1 MTLRI
6 TLRSSGT
13 GQTRMQLEG
22 RFRTADL
29 AVLESCLAEVG
40 SAALS
45 LDLAELRWLDPPAV
59 ERLSALVRD
68 GARIVATSPFV
79 DRLMMGRELRSSA
92 ERDLPRCS
100 VDPRPT

>member
-6 TLRSSGT
+6 TLRSIG
-13 GQTRMQLEG
+13 GEQTLMQLEG
-22 RFRTADL
+22 RFRAADL
-29 AVLESCLAEVG
+29 AVLESCLTEVG
-40 SAALS
+40 KAELS

-79 DRLMMGRELRSSA
+79 DRLMMDRDVQSPP
-92 ERDLPRCS
+92 ERDSPRRS
-100 VDPRPT
+100 ADPRPT